1 MYKAGWYHHLGLR
14 VVLSLANKL
23 FHSFLGSLRA
33 SSPPSFLISQKKR
46 SRSNCLFPAVQLS
59 NWSSSKTMQQQLFAA
74 LHYSTAL
81 HEHRK
86 KQINIF
92 VLAEPVTHMLN
103 WLHWTTGH
111 VGRNI
116 KCVLAFNTVVQSD
129 LLDVFSHAL
138 ACGSHSVQ
146 GLPVTAGTQQFL
158 ISGIWKVQCLS
169 VSNNQTSKYIYK
181 QPRWRMSCSMR
192 GYIN

>member
-14 VVLSLANKL
+14 VVFLLPINSFTPFLALFVHPLLPLS
-23 FHSFLGSLRA
+23 SSLRKRGA
-33 SSPPSFLISQKKR
+33 EVTVCFQLFNFRTDPPPKW
-46 SRSNCLFPAVQLS
+46 C
-59 NWSSSKTMQQQLFAA
+59 SSSSLQHCTPPQRYTNTQ
-74 LHYSTAL
+74 
-81 HEHRK
+81 

-92 VLAEPVTHMLN
+92 VLAEPLTHMLN

-116 KCVLAFNTVVQSD
+116 KCVLSFNTVVQSD

-146 GLPVTAGTQQFL
+146 GLPVTAGTQPFL
-158 ISGIWKVQCLS
+158 TSDIWKVPCLS
-169 VSNNQTSKYIYK
+169 VSNNQTSKYI
-181 QPRWRMSCSMR
+181 
-192 GYIN
+192 